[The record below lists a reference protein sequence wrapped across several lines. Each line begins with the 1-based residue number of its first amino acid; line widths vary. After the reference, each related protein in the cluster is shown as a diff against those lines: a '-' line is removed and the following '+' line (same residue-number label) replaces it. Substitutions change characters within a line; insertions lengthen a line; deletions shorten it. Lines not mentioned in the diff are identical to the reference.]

1 MHMLHIHIM
10 CIYAYICVHAQL
22 VVSNSLQPHGLYLPG
37 SSVHGIFQAWI
48 LDQIAN
54 FFSREKKFLPNAGIK
69 PASLDLLHWQV
80 GSLPLAPPGKHW
92 KPEERNQQAFFKFSV
107 QGVWREP
114 VNFLL
119 LPIKKKKKQ
128 FRKPKAIKRICYW
141 WVINYYVC
149 WVHKLVRF
157 LWLFIWGKK
166 WDLKVWMITFR

>member
-1 MHMLHIHIM
+1 MQRTAVCM
-10 CIYAYICVHAQL
+10 CVCICVCVCAHTL
-22 VVSNSLQPHGLYLPG
+22 MLSCFWLFPSPWTVSC
-37 SSVHGIFQAWI
+37 QAHRSMG
-48 LDQIAN
+48 
-54 FFSREKKFLPNAGIK
+54 FSRHEYWTRLPISSPGDLPNAGIK

-80 GSLPLAPPGKHW
+80 GFLPLAPPGKHW
-92 KPEERNQQAFFKFSV
+92 KPEEQNQQAFLKFSV
-107 QGVWREP
+107 QRVWREP

-119 LPIKKKKKQ
+119 LPIKKKK

-141 WVINYYVC
+141 WVINYCVC